1 MPHYPQKRRVDSS
14 DRSRHIRV
22 KLAVRQL
29 TDAAD
34 PLHRP
39 LVFNFAAQRVAGVG
53 RINDHP
59 ALTHNLHRL
68 VNQPRLRVI
77 RMDIKNWLI
86 LPLSIFY
93 SAAASQLC
101 QTPSTPA
108 REPELTA
115 KFDPRA
121 GLMKIG
127 SLRRQKTKLH
137 GQGGQLGAFMGRLLT
152 LGHFHGITALL
163 AKVGQQPLQP
173 LGGEIVAPGMG
184 NHRLAARMMN
194 HINRLF
200 YWYHHCGG
208 T

>member
-1 MPHYPQKRRVDSS
+1 MP
-14 DRSRHIRV
+14 
-22 KLAVRQL
+22 
-29 TDAAD
+29 DAF
-34 PLHRP
+34 H
-39 LVFNFAAQRVAGVG
+39 AG
-53 RINDHP
+53 R
-59 ALTHNLHRL
+59 
-68 VNQPRLRVI
+68 
-77 RMDIKNWLI
+77 K
-86 LPLSIFY
+86 
-93 SAAASQLC
+93 
-101 QTPSTPA
+101 
-108 REPELTA
+108 PELTA

-200 YWYHHCGG
+200 YCTPLRRHVTGFPAGKVFFEDFRHVFRMAGLNQKTG
-208 T
+208 KMAASRSAPSQAPGIRAFSRRSAII